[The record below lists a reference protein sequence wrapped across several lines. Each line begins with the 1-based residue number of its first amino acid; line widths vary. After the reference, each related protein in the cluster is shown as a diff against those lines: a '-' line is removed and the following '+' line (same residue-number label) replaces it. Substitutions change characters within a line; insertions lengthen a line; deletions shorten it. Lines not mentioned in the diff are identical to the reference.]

1 MQSEF
6 DCLLE
11 KLGIARTFTDA
22 AQNHKEYRADDET
35 LRKMVNYLGFPL
47 KDIADSPK
55 LLQKLEN
62 RRWQSVAEA
71 VYVVRTSEISF
82 DAVVKSSQIDDIT
95 FTISGKDGAIELD
108 YEKFV
113 ADKRVIGGSEYVKIV
128 FSIKSAMEPQ
138 YYDLTVTVAGK
149 KYHSVLAVTPD
160 SCYLPSVV
168 REQKIWGFAVQ
179 LYALTSKRNWGV
191 GDFSDL
197 AEFAAMCRRQGAD
210 VIGVNPLNVL
220 SHDNPEQASPYS
232 SISRLFLNPIYIDV
246 EKVKGFD
253 KKDVDYKKIE
263 EIKQKENIDYKSI
276 YSLKIKA
283 LSEIYKEFIKD
294 NKSKDYA
301 EFAKFCRAKGNDLD
315 DLAVYQAICS
325 KYHDKCRSWQEWP
338 KELQNPQSAGVKKF
352 KAEHAQEIGFFKFL
366 QFIADKQLNEAQA
379 TIKKLGLKIGLY
391 RDLPVGLNKNSAEL
405 WSGHDL
411 FIDKC
416 GAGAPPDV
424 FFPTGQKWCL
434 GAFNRFS
441 LKDAAYLPF
450 IKILRAAMQG
460 AGALRI
466 DHVMSLMRLYVIPD
480 NSDNGTYVYY
490 DFDDMLGIVALES
503 YLNKCM
509 VVGESIGN
517 VPDGFIEKIHGRGIY
532 SLSVLWAE
540 RWDGCGDFK
549 QPHDFPRTAFCS
561 VGTHDMPPL
570 KMRWF
575 GYDIETMYN
584 LGMLSDEERANQYRG
599 REDERR
605 RLLGAL
611 DYAGVWPCDK
621 PRQGDCLYGEGYPN
635 GILEAV
641 EKFTAAGN
649 CAVYLAQLEDIFGV
663 EVLQN
668 LPGTDEATHPN
679 WRRKLPVNLEDY
691 EQNEDFIR
699 VMDCIKSSR

>member
-1 MQSEF
+1 MQNDF
-6 DCLLE
+6 DNLLE

-35 LRKMVNYLGFPL
+35 LRKMVNYLGFEL
-47 KDIADSPK
+47 KNINDSGA

-62 RRWQSVAEA
+62 RRWQSVLEA
-71 VYVVRTSEISF
+71 VYVVKSSDIRF
-82 DAVVKSSQIDDIT
+82 DAVVKTSQVSDIVVS
-95 FTISGKDGAIELD
+95 ISTKDGAAEFE
-108 YEKFV
+108 YEQYIV
-113 ADKRVIGGSEYVKIV
+113 DKKTIGGNEYAKIEFKINSELK
-128 FSIKSAMEPQ
+128 PQ
-138 YYDLTVTVAGK
+138 YYDLKIKADSK
-149 KYHSVLAVTPD
+149 DYHSVLAVSPD
-160 SCYLPSVV
+160 SCYIPLIVE
-168 REQKIWGFAVQ
+168 EQKVWGFAIQ
-179 LYALTSKRNWGV
+179 LYALRSKCNWGV

-197 AEFAAMCRRQGAD
+197 AEFAKMCKKVGAD

-220 SHDNPEQASPYS
+220 NHDNPENASPYS

-253 KKDVDYKKIE
+253 KSEVDYTEID
-263 EIKQKENIDYKSI
+263 EIKQKENIDYTSI
-276 YSLKIKA
+276 YNIKIKA
-283 LSEIYKEFIKD
+283 LKKLYKQFIKN
-294 NKSKDYA
+294 NKSE
-301 EFAKFCRAKGNDLD
+301 EFADYEKFCRLKGVELN
-315 DLAVYQAICS
+315 DLAVYQTICTVYKD
-325 KYHDKCRSWQEWP
+325 KYHNWKDWP
-338 KELQNPQSAGVKKF
+338 EELQNPQSLAVAKF
-352 KAEHAQEIGFFKFL
+352 QKDHSEEIGFFKFL
-366 QFIADKQLNEAQA
+366 QYWAEKQLNEAQ
-379 TIKKLGLKIGLY
+379 TEIKKAGLKIGLY

-434 GAFNRFS
+434 GAFNPFA
-441 LKDAAYLPF
+441 LKDMAYLPF
-450 IKILRAAMQG
+450 IKILRSAMQG

-466 DHVMSLMRLYVIPD
+466 DHVMSLMRLYIIPD

-490 DFDDMLGIVALES
+490 NFDDMLGIVALES

-549 QPHDFPRTAFCS
+549 LPRDFPRTAFCS

-584 LGMLSDEERANQYRG
+584 LKMLSDDERINQYKG

-641 EKFTAAGN
+641 EKYAASGN

-663 EVLQN
+663 DVLQN

-691 EQNEDFIR
+691 EQSEDFNR
-699 VMDCIKSSR
+699 VVDIIKLSR